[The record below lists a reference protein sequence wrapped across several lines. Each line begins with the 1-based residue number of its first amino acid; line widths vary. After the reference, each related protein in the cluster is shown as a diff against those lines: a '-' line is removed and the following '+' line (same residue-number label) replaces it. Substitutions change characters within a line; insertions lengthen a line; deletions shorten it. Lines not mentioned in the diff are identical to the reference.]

1 MANPE
6 HLEILNQGIERWNQ
20 WRKKNPYI
28 QPNLSETNLS
38 EFNLSEANLNKADL
52 RLTNLS
58 EADLRNAILSH
69 AVLSEADLRHANLS
83 GADFRMANLERAEM
97 TYVNLANAVLSEAKL
112 YRCDLSRAD
121 LCKSDLSQ
129 ADLGWA
135 NLSRANLSEANLTKA
150 DMRDSNLFKAN
161 LFRTRLNWA
170 NLSKAYLLRAYLY
183 GSNLF
188 GATLTETNLV
198 EADLSFADLRWS
210 DLTHADLT
218 GAILSTADL
227 SYASLHETNLHQ
239 INLTNARICETS
251 FNQTRLE
258 NCLFTGLDLSVAKNL
273 DTCIHYGPS
282 ILDYRALFKSIHVPK
297 NFLAGCGVPEVI
309 LQAIEDMENRSV
321 IHHPC
326 YISFSRQDEEIARI
340 IHKNLQYHD
349 IRCWL
354 SPEDKKHGDKVFQRI
369 EETIQWDEKLLVI
382 FSEHIMN
389 NSWIRQEIEAVFKK
403 EGEMNRNILIPVCVD
418 NSFLVSK
425 DSLLTDVRKSR
436 PYHQFIPWNDTTVFQ
451 SSFHELLAQLVKNS
465 DPTLA

>member
-6 HLEILNQGIERWNQ
+6 HLEILNQGIEQWNQ

-38 EFNLSEANLNKADL
+38 EFNLSEASLSKADL

-58 EADLRNAILSH
+58 EADLQKALLSH

-83 GADFRMANLERAEM
+83 GADFHMANLERAEM
-97 TYVNLANAVLSEAKL
+97 TYVNLANSVLSEAKL

-135 NLSRANLSEANLTKA
+135 NLSRANLSEANLSKA
-150 DMRDSNLFKAN
+150 DMRDTNLFKAN
-161 LFRTRLNWA
+161 LFRTRLNWV

-210 DLTHADLT
+210 DMTYADLT
-218 GAILSTADL
+218 GANLLASDL
-227 SYASLHETNLHQ
+227 SYASLHGTNLHQ
-239 INLTNARICETS
+239 INLTHARVCETS

-258 NCLFTGLDLSVAKNL
+258 NCLFSGVDLSVAKDL
-273 DTCIHYGPS
+273 DTCLHYGPS
-282 ILDYRALFKSIHVPK
+282 ILDYRALFKSIQIPR
-297 NFLAGCGVPEVI
+297 NFLAGCGIPEVI
-309 LQAIEDMENRSV
+309 LQAIENVENRSV
-321 IHHPC
+321 IYHPC
-326 YISFSRQDEEIARI
+326 YISFSRQDEEIARNI
-340 IHKNLQYHD
+340 QKNLQNHN

-354 SPEDKKHGDKVFQRI
+354 SPEEKKHGDKIVQRI
-369 EETIQWDEKLLVI
+369 EETIQWDEKLLII
-382 FSEHIMN
+382 FSEHILN

-403 EGEMNRNILIPVCVD
+403 EGETNRNILVPVCID

-425 DSLLTDVRKSR
+425 DSLLSDIRKSR
-436 PYHQFIPWNDTTVFQ
+436 VYHQFIPWNDPTVFQ
-451 SSFHELLAQLVKNS
+451 SSFHELLRQLVSNN
-465 DPTLA
+465 DPSLE